1 MEYKYLVMV
10 TSDNHN
16 KYYEMI
22 PERNGFTVK
31 YGRVG
36 ASPQVRSYSEYEFDR
51 KYNEKLR
58 KGYIDQTDLRKDL
71 IQVSKNESKSKY
83 LPIQDEEIKELIDY
97 LQKVARQKIADN
109 YTISTEKVT
118 QAMVDEAQGVLNEL
132 ANLYN
137 KTFQG
142 ELVGIKFN
150 ELLLKLFNILPRK
163 MGNVSDYLASDDKQN
178 TLTKI
183 YTREQELLNVMKGQV
198 MQQTKQE
205 EAEIQEEPTQT
216 ILEANGLILEP
227 INEED
232 KKIILKELGE
242 IKDKFYKAW
251 RVTNKAT
258 RERFESEISQANN
271 KTTKLLWHGSKN
283 ENWFSIMSNGLLLN
297 PNAAITGKLY
307 GIGIY
312 FAPKAK
318 KSFGYTSYNNSYW
331 ARGNSDRAFMGLYKM
346 HYGNPYIVGDFDS
359 KYYKYNYEKLRGNG
373 DYDCLHAKAGVS
385 LGYSSLKN
393 DEIIVYKEGQL
404 DINYLVE
411 LR

>member
-22 PERNGFTVK
+22 PEGNMFTVK

-36 ASPQVRSYSEYEFDR
+36 ANPQIRSYSDYEFNK
-51 KYNEKLR
+51 KYNEKIR
-58 KGYIDQTDLRKDL
+58 KGYVDQTDLRKDL
-71 IQVSKNESKSKY
+71 IQISKNESKSKY
-83 LPIQDEEIKELIDY
+83 LPIQDKEIKELIDY
-97 LQKVARQKIADN
+97 LQQIARQKIADN

-118 QAMVDEAQGVLNEL
+118 QAMINEAQEVLNEL
-132 ANLYN
+132 ANIYEQ
-137 KTFQG
+137 KIEDIQ
-142 ELVGIKFN
+142 KQFN
-150 ELLLKLFNILPRK
+150 DLLLKLFNILPRK
-163 MGNVSDYLASDDKQN
+163 MTSVSDYLARDNEKE
-178 TLTKI
+178 TLEKI

-198 MQQTKQE
+198 IQQTKQE
-205 EAEIQEEPTQT
+205 EVEVQKKPTQT

-258 RERFESEISQANN
+258 RERFENEISQANN

-307 GIGIY
+307 RDWHI
-312 FAPKAK
+312 FCP
-318 KSFGYTSYNNSYW
+318 
-331 ARGNSDRAFMGLYKM
+331 
-346 HYGNPYIVGDFDS
+346 
-359 KYYKYNYEKLRGNG
+359 
-373 DYDCLHAKAGVS
+373 
-385 LGYSSLKN
+385 
-393 DEIIVYKEGQL
+393 
-404 DINYLVE
+404 
-411 LR
+411 

>member
-22 PERNGFTVK
+22 PQGSGFIVN

-36 ASPQVRSYSEYEFDR
+36 ASPQVRSYSEYEFDK

-71 IQVSKNESKSKY
+71 INVSKNEGKSKY
-83 LPIQDEEIKELIDY
+83 LPIQDKEIAELINY

-118 QAMVDEAQGVLNEL
+118 NAMVEEAQNKLNKL
-132 ANLYN
+132 SDLYN
-137 KTFQG
+137 SKFKDKKD
-142 ELVGIKFN
+142 KFN
-150 ELLLKLFNILPRK
+150 DILLELFNILPRK
-163 MGNVSDYLASDDKQN
+163 MGCVVDYLAKDGKSE
-178 TLTKI
+178 TLSAI
-183 YTREQELLNVMKGQV
+183 YIREQDLLNVMKGQV
-198 MQQTKQE
+198 IQKTKE
-205 EAEIQEEPTQT
+205 EVTDTDVANPTET
-216 ILEANGLILEP
+216 ILQANGLTIEP
-227 INEED
+227 INEQD
-232 KKIILKELGE
+232 KEIILKELGE

-258 RERFESEISQANN
+258 RERFDNEIAQATN

-297 PNAAITGKLY
+297 PNATITGKMFGFGLY
-307 GIGIY
+307 MGLQ
-312 FAPKAK
+312 AR
-318 KSFGYTSYNNSYW
+318 KSFNYTSYEGSYW
-331 ARGNSDRAFMGLYKM
+331 AHGNSDRAFMGLYDI
-346 HYGNPYIVGDFDS
+346 HYGNPYIVNDFNS
-359 KYYKYNYEKLRGNG
+359 RYYKYNYEKLRENG
-373 DYDCLHAKAGVS
+373 DYNSLHAD
-385 LGYSSLKN
+385 SSKGMLRN
-393 DEIIVYKEGQL
+393 DEIIVYQESQA
-404 DINYLVE
+404 DIRYLVE

>member
-22 PERNGFTVK
+22 PEGSSFTVK

-36 ASPQVRSYSEYEFDR
+36 ASPQVRSYSDYEFDK

-83 LPIQDEEIKELIDY
+83 VPIKDQEIKELIDY

-118 QAMVDEAQGVLNEL
+118 QAMVNEAQEVLNEL
-132 ANLYN
+132 ADIYE
-137 KTFQG
+137 KDISDKQ
-142 ELVGIKFN
+142 KQFN
-150 ELLLKLFNILPRK
+150 DLLLKLFNILPRK
-163 MGNVSDYLASDDKQN
+163 MSYVSEYLANNDKQE
-178 TLTKI
+178 TFAKI
-183 YTREQELLNVMKGQV
+183 YSREQDLLNVMKGQV
-198 MQQTKQE
+198 IQQTKQE
-205 EAEIQEEPTQT
+205 EVEVQEEPTQT

-251 RVTNKAT
+251 RVTNKTT
-258 RERFESEISQANN
+258 RERFENEISQANN

-312 FAPKAK
+312 FSPKAK

-359 KYYKYNYEKLRGNG
+359 KYYKYNYEKLRENG

>member
-22 PERNGFTVK
+22 PEGSSFTVK

-36 ASPQVRSYSEYEFDR
+36 ASPQVRSYSDYEFDR

-83 LPIQDEEIKELIDY
+83 VPIKDQEIKELIDY

-118 QAMVDEAQGVLNEL
+118 QAMVNEAQEVLNEL
-132 ANLYN
+132 ADIYE
-137 KTFQG
+137 KDISDKQ
-142 ELVGIKFN
+142 KQFN
-150 ELLLKLFNILPRK
+150 DLLLKLFNILPRK
-163 MGNVSDYLASDDKQN
+163 MSYVSEYLANNDKQE
-178 TLTKI
+178 TFAKI
-183 YTREQELLNVMKGQV
+183 YSREQELLNVMKGQV
-198 MQQTKQE
+198 IQQTKQE
-205 EAEIQEEPTQT
+205 VEVQEEPTQT

-251 RVTNKAT
+251 RVTNKIT
-258 RERFESEISQANN
+258 RERFENEISQANN

-297 PNAAITGKLY
+297 PNAIIT
-307 GIGIY
+307 
-312 FAPKAK
+312 AK
-318 KSFGYTSYNNSYW
+318 MFGFGSYYALQARKSFNYTSYKNSYW
-331 ARGNSDRAFMGLYKM
+331 AHGNSDRAFMGLYNV
-346 HYGNPYIVGDFDS
+346 HYGNPYRVFDFNS
-359 KYYKYNYEKLRGNG
+359 RYYKYTYDKLRENG
-373 DYDCLHAKAGVS
+373 DYNSLHAD
-385 LGYSSLKN
+385 SSKGMLKN
-393 DEIIVYKEGQL
+393 DEIIVYQESQS
-404 DINYLVE
+404 DIKYLVE

>member
-22 PERNGFTVK
+22 PEGSSFTVK

-36 ASPQVRSYSEYEFDR
+36 AGPQVRSYSDYEFDK

-71 IQVSKNESKSKY
+71 IQVSKNEGKSKY
-83 LPIQDEEIKELIDY
+83 APIKDQEIKELIDY

-109 YTISTEKVT
+109 YIISTEKVT
-118 QAMVDEAQGVLNEL
+118 QAMVNEAQEVLNEL
-132 ANLYN
+132 ADIYE
-137 KTFQG
+137 KDISDKQ
-142 ELVGIKFN
+142 KQFN
-150 ELLLKLFNILPRK
+150 DLLLKLFNILPRK
-163 MGNVSDYLASDDKQN
+163 MSYVSEYLANNDKQE
-178 TLTKI
+178 TFAKI
-183 YTREQELLNVMKGQV
+183 YSREQELLNVMKGQV
-198 MQQTKQE
+198 IQQTKQE
-205 EAEIQEEPTQT
+205 EVEVQEEPTQT

-258 RERFESEISQANN
+258 RERFENEISQANN

-297 PNAAITGKLY
+297 PNAIIT
-307 GIGIY
+307 
-312 FAPKAK
+312 AK
-318 KSFGYTSYNNSYW
+318 MFGFGSYYALQARKSFNYTSYKNSYW
-331 ARGNSDRAFMGLYKM
+331 AHGNSDRAFMGLYNV
-346 HYGNPYIVGDFDS
+346 HYGNPYRVFDFNS
-359 KYYKYNYEKLRGNG
+359 RYYKYTYDKLRENG
-373 DYDCLHAKAGVS
+373 DYNSLHAD
-385 LGYSSLKN
+385 SSKGMLRN
-393 DEIIVYKEGQL
+393 DEIIVYKESQS
-404 DINYLVE
+404 DIKYLVE

>member
-22 PERNGFTVK
+22 PEGSSFTVK

-51 KYNEKLR
+51 KYNEKLK

-71 IQVSKNESKSKY
+71 IQISKNESKSKY
-83 LPIQDEEIKELIDY
+83 LPIQDKEIKELIDY

-118 QAMVDEAQGVLNEL
+118 QAMIDEAQGVLNEL
-132 ANLYN
+132 ANIYEEDISD
-137 KTFQG
+137 KQ
-142 ELVGIKFN
+142 KQFN
-150 ELLLKLFNILPRK
+150 DLLLKLFNILPRK
-163 MGNVSDYLASDDKQN
+163 MSYVSEYLANNDKKE
-178 TLTKI
+178 TFAKI
-183 YTREQELLNVMKGQV
+183 YSREQELLNVMKGQV
-198 MQQTKQE
+198 IQQTKQE
-205 EAEIQEEPTQT
+205 ETEIQEEPTQT

-251 RVTNKAT
+251 RVTNKVT
-258 RERFESEISQANN
+258 RERFENEIMQSNN

-297 PNAAITGKLY
+297 PNAVITGKM
-307 GIGIY
+307 
-312 FAPKAK
+312 FRV
-318 KSFGYTSYNNSYW
+318 W
-331 ARGNSDRAFMGLYKM
+331 
-346 HYGNPYIVGDFDS
+346 
-359 KYYKYNYEKLRGNG
+359 
-373 DYDCLHAKAGVS
+373 
-385 LGYSSLKN
+385 
-393 DEIIVYKEGQL
+393 IILPVYKQESHLIILAIEILIGHMEIL
-404 DINYLVE
+404 IEHLWGYIMSIMENLI
-411 LR
+411 

>member
-22 PERNGFTVK
+22 PEGSSFTVK

-36 ASPQVRSYSEYEFDR
+36 ANPQVRSYSDYEFDR
-51 KYNEKLR
+51 KYNEKIR

-118 QAMVDEAQGVLNEL
+118 QAMVNEAQEVLNEL
-132 ANLYN
+132 ADIYEEDVPD
-137 KTFQG
+137 KQ
-142 ELVGIKFN
+142 KQFN
-150 ELLLKLFNILPRK
+150 DLLLKLFNILPRK
-163 MGNVSDYLASDDKQN
+163 MGYVSEYLANNDKQE
-178 TLTKI
+178 TFAKI
-183 YTREQELLNVMKGQV
+183 YSREQELLNVMKGQII
-198 MQQTKQE
+198 QQTKQE
-205 EAEIQEEPTQT
+205 EVEVQEEPTQT

-227 INEED
+227 INKED
-232 KKIILKELGE
+232 KEIILKELGE

-251 RVTNKAT
+251 RVTNKVT
-258 RERFESEISQANN
+258 RERFENEISQANN

-359 KYYKYNYEKLRGNG
+359 KYYKYNYEKLRENG

>member
-16 KYYEMI
+16 KYYEMV
-22 PERNGFTVK
+22 PQGSGFIVN

-36 ASPQVRSYSEYEFDR
+36 ASPQVRSYSEYEFDK
-51 KYNEKLR
+51 KYNEKIK
-58 KGYIDQTDLRKDL
+58 KGYVDQTDLRKDL
-71 IQVSKNESKSKY
+71 INVSKNEQKNKY
-83 LPIQDEEIKELIDY
+83 LPIQDKEIAELIDY

-118 QAMVDEAQGVLNEL
+118 NAMVEEAQNKLNKL
-132 ANLYN
+132 SDLYN
-137 KTFQG
+137 SKFKDKKD
-142 ELVGIKFN
+142 KFN
-150 ELLLKLFNILPRK
+150 DILLELFNILPRK
-163 MGNVSDYLASDDKQN
+163 MSCVVDYLAKDDKN
-178 TLTKI
+178 ETLSAI
-183 YTREQELLNVMKGQV
+183 YIREQDLLNVMKGQV
-198 MQQTKQE
+198 IQQTKE
-205 EAEIQEEPTQT
+205 EVTDTDVANPTET
-216 ILEANGLILEP
+216 ILQANGLTIEP
-227 INEED
+227 IDEQD
-232 KKIILKELGE
+232 KEVILKELGE

-251 RVTNKAT
+251 RITNKAT
-258 RERFESEISQANN
+258 RERFNNEIEQATN

-359 KYYKYNYEKLRGNG
+359 KYYKYNYEKLKENG
-373 DYDCLHAKAGVS
+373 DYDCLHAKAGVN

>member
-22 PERNGFTVK
+22 PEGNGFTVK

-36 ASPQVRSYSEYEFDR
+36 ANPQVRSYSEYEFDK
-51 KYNEKLR
+51 KYNEKLK

-83 LPIQDEEIKELIDY
+83 LPIQNEEIKELIDY

-118 QAMVDEAQGVLNEL
+118 QAMIDEAQEVLNEL

-137 KTFQG
+137 KTLQG
-142 ELVGIKFN
+142 ELVGVRFN

-163 MGNVSDYLASDDKQN
+163 MSNVSDYLASDNEQT

-198 MQQTKQE
+198 IQQTKQE
-205 EAEIQEEPTQT
+205 EIKVQEEPTQT

-258 RERFESEISQANN
+258 RERFENEISQANN

-297 PNAAITGKLY
+297 PNAVITGKM
-307 GIGIY
+307 
-312 FAPKAK
+312 
-318 KSFGYTSYNNSYW
+318 FG
-331 ARGNSDRAFMGLYKM
+331 FGLY
-346 HYGNPYIVGDFDS
+346 YRTTS
-359 KYYKYNYEKLRGNG
+359 
-373 DYDCLHAKAGVS
+373 
-385 LGYSSLKN
+385 
-393 DEIIVYKEGQL
+393 
-404 DINYLVE
+404 
-411 LR
+411 

>member
-22 PERNGFTVK
+22 PEGSSFTVK

-36 ASPQVRSYSEYEFDR
+36 ANPQVRSYSEYEFDR
-51 KYNEKLR
+51 KYNEKLK

-118 QAMVDEAQGVLNEL
+118 QAMIDEAQEVLNEL
-132 ANLYN
+132 ANIYEEDTSN
-137 KTFQG
+137 KQ
-142 ELVGIKFN
+142 KQFN
-150 ELLLKLFNILPRK
+150 DLLLKLFNILPRK
-163 MGNVSDYLASDDKQN
+163 MSYVSEYLANNDKQE
-178 TLTKI
+178 TFAKI
-183 YTREQELLNVMKGQV
+183 YSREQELLNVMKGQV
-198 MQQTKQE
+198 IQQTKQE
-205 EAEIQEEPTQT
+205 ETEIQEEPTQT

-251 RVTNKAT
+251 RVINKAT
-258 RERFESEISQANN
+258 RERFENEISQANN

-297 PNAAITGKLY
+297 PNAVITGKM
-307 GIGIY
+307 
-312 FAPKAK
+312 FRV
-318 KSFGYTSYNNSYW
+318 W
-331 ARGNSDRAFMGLYKM
+331 
-346 HYGNPYIVGDFDS
+346 
-359 KYYKYNYEKLRGNG
+359 
-373 DYDCLHAKAGVS
+373 
-385 LGYSSLKN
+385 
-393 DEIIVYKEGQL
+393 IILPVYKQESHLIILAIEILIGHMEIL
-404 DINYLVE
+404 IEHLWGCIMSIMENLIW
-411 LR
+411 

>member
-10 TSDNHN
+10 TSNNHN

-22 PERNGFTVK
+22 PEGNGFTVK

-36 ASPQVRSYSEYEFDR
+36 ANPQVRSYSEYEFDR
-51 KYNEKLR
+51 KYNEKLK

-83 LPIQDEEIKELIDY
+83 LPIQDKEIKELIDY

-118 QAMVDEAQGVLNEL
+118 QAMIDEAQGVLNEL

-137 KTFQG
+137 KTLQG
-142 ELVGIKFN
+142 ELVGIRFN

-163 MGNVSDYLASDDKQN
+163 MSNVSDYLASDNEQT

-198 MQQTKQE
+198 IQQTKQE
-205 EAEIQEEPTQT
+205 ETEIQEEPTQT
-216 ILEANGLILEP
+216 ILETNGLTLEP

-251 RVTNKAT
+251 RVTNKVT
-258 RERFESEISQANN
+258 RERFENEILQANN

-297 PNAAITGKLY
+297 PNAAITGKM
-307 GIGIY
+307 
-312 FAPKAK
+312 
-318 KSFGYTSYNNSYW
+318 FG
-331 ARGNSDRAFMGLYKM
+331 FGLY
-346 HYGNPYIVGDFDS
+346 YRTTS
-359 KYYKYNYEKLRGNG
+359 KK
-373 DYDCLHAKAGVS
+373 
-385 LGYSSLKN
+385 
-393 DEIIVYKEGQL
+393 II
-404 DINYLVE
+404 
-411 LR
+411 